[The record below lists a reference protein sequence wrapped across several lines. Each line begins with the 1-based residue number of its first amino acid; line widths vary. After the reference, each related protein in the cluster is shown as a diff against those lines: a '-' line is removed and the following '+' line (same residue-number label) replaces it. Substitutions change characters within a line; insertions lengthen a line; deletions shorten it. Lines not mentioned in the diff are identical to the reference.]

1 MQDDDFSANQSA
13 IKSSAY
19 SFLPSASQLKQ
30 PLPHCP
36 RMRHSQID
44 TVLLHKANQTQ
55 KISVDAN
62 WPAFDV
68 LLNPR
73 VEVVD

>member
-1 MQDDDFSANQSA
+1 MQDDYFSTNQSA
-13 IKSSAY
+13 IKGSTNSL
-19 SFLPSASQLKQ
+19 LPSASQLKQ
-30 PLPHCP
+30 PLTHRP
-36 RMRHSQID
+36 RMRHSQIG
-44 TVLLHKANQTQ
+44 TVYLHEANQTQ